1 MKMTRDE
8 QRAYRDYMV
17 SVRATKDA
25 FETAISDGFDEGIR
39 EGIKEG
45 RKEGRKEGIK
55 EGRKEGIKEGRKER
69 EKEIARSLKGK
80 VPVDIIISSTGL
92 TAEEIAAL

>member
-1 MKMTRDE
+1 MYASIGPSNASFATR
-8 QRAYRDYMV
+8 R
-17 SVRATKDA
+17 TKRC
-25 FETAISDGFDEGIR
+25 FEGIR

-45 RKEGRKEGIK
+45 R
-55 EGRKEGIKEGRKER
+55 KEGRKER